1 MRRLS
6 LWIACA
12 LAGCAAGD
20 ARPATTPGAKA
31 PVAPALAAT
40 GELGLVPGE
49 TMAFEVTL
57 AGIPAGEAQLAVGD
71 IGDVD
76 GHRAVVVKSHGETTG
91 AAALVR
97 HAVDESTTVIDA
109 ATGLPLTLETR
120 AEQGD
125 AKASASATFHTAG
138 AIHSADVTFRRPE
151 DPNPKTQHLTF
162 GTTAVHDAHSAMAQL
177 RAWRATP
184 GDKRAVFVVGGRRV
198 WRVDVTY
205 AGDDTIGLALG
216 HRRAMKFLGEAFRTR
231 RDLSAE
237 TDQPNRTFAVWL
249 SADADRV
256 PLKLVAKTEL
266 GEIAM
271 ELTEY
276 NR

>member
-1 MRRLS
+1 MRRLV
-6 LWIACA
+6 WIACA
-12 LAGCAAGD
+12 LAACAGD
-20 ARPATTPGAKA
+20 ARPVSA
-31 PVAPALAAT
+31 PSAAHAPATMPAS
-40 GELGLVPGE
+40 ELGLVPGE
-49 TMAFEVTL
+49 TMAFELKL

-76 GHRAVVVKSHGETTG
+76 GHRALIVKSHAETTG

-97 HAVDESTTVIDA
+97 HVVDESTTVIDA
-109 ATGLPLTLETR
+109 ATGLPLSLEIH

-125 AKASASATFHTAG
+125 AKGSASATFHTAG
-138 AIHSADVTFRRPE
+138 ATHSADVTYRRPE
-151 DPNPKTQHLTF
+151 DPNPRTQHLEF
-162 GTTAVHDAHSAMAQL
+162 GTAAVHDAHSAMAQL
-177 RAWRATP
+177 RGWRATP
-184 GDKRAVFVVGGRRV
+184 GDKRSVYAVGGRRV

-205 AGDDTIGLALG
+205 VGDDTLGLAIG
-216 HRRAMKFLGEAFRTR
+216 NRRAMKFLGEAFRTK

-237 TDQPNRTFAVWL
+237 TDKPNRTFAAWL

-256 PLKLVAKTEL
+256 PLKLVAKTEF